1 MTASDFKQG
10 AAMRMNNRFNQI
22 LTLSILVGVILR
34 VLAALYLGNQ
44 VVDMPGTADQVSY
57 HNLALRVLQGHGF
70 SFGEAWWPATPANSP
85 TAHWSFLYTGYLVL
99 VYALFGQNALAARL
113 IQAVLVGIFQ
123 PLIVFLIGRRVF
135 GKWVGLAAGVIMA
148 FYAYFIYYAANLM
161 TESFYIS
168 AILAALYISI
178 RLTAESR
185 TSTIPQDGQPVSR
198 SRQWGLAALL
208 GISLAAAVLL
218 RQVFLLFVPFL
229 FLWILLQGRRYLPQI
244 ALSGLL
250 IVLAILPF
258 TLYNYARFERFVL
271 LNTNSGFAFF
281 WGNHP
286 IYGTHFESI
295 LPQEMG
301 SYQSLIP
308 DELRGLDEA
317 ALDQALLR
325 RGIGFVLD
333 DPVRYVMLSLSRIP
347 PYFMFWPSS
356 QSGLLS
362 NIARVASFGLLW
374 PFMLYGLVLSMMREK
389 GWLQLRPPSPITL
402 LYSFVLIYSL
412 IHILTWTLIRYR
424 LPVDAV
430 LILFA
435 GLAVVNLLERIPVFR
450 QWTQPTHSSYG

>member
-1 MTASDFKQG
+1 MDSRVNK
-10 AAMRMNNRFNQI
+10 I
-22 LTLSILVGVILR
+22 LLLSILIGVILR
-34 VLAALYLGNQ
+34 ILAAFYLGNQ
-44 VVDMPGTADQVSY
+44 VVDMPGTADQISY

-70 SFGEAWWPATPANSP
+70 TFGEDWWPATQANSP

-99 VYALFGQNALAARL
+99 VYALFGPNPLAARL
-113 IQAVLVGIFQ
+113 IQAVLVGILQ
-123 PLIVFLIGRRVF
+123 PLLAFLIGRRVF
-135 GKWVGLAAGVIMA
+135 GRWIGLAAGVITA
-148 FYAYFIYYAANLM
+148 LYAYFIYYAANLM
-161 TESFYIS
+161 TESFYIL

-178 RLTAESR
+178 ILTTDQR
-185 TSTIPQDGQPVSR
+185 TSTPGDARLPVSHSHTWR
-198 SRQWGLAALL
+198 LSVLL

-229 FLWILLQGRRYLPQI
+229 FLWILLQGRRYLPQL

-250 IVLAILPF
+250 IVLAIIPF
-258 TLYNYARFERFVL
+258 TLYNYARFDRFVL

-295 LPQEMG
+295 LPSDMG

-308 DELRGLDEA
+308 EELHGLDEA

-333 DPVRYVMLSLSRIP
+333 DPLRYVLLSISRIP

-374 PFMLYGLVLSMMREK
+374 PFMLYGLVLSIVRHK
-389 GWLQLRPPSPITL
+389 QWLQWRPPSPIVL
-402 LYSFVLIYSL
+402 LYAFILIYSL

>member
-1 MTASDFKQG
+1 
-10 AAMRMNNRFNQI
+10 
-22 LTLSILVGVILR
+22 V
-34 VLAALYLGNQ
+34 
-44 VVDMPGTADQVSY
+44 
-57 HNLALRVLQGHGF
+57 
-70 SFGEAWWPATPANSP
+70 
-85 TAHWSFLYTGYLVL
+85 
-99 VYALFGQNALAARL
+99 
-113 IQAVLVGIFQ
+113 
-123 PLIVFLIGRRVF
+123 
-135 GKWVGLAAGVIMA
+135 
-148 FYAYFIYYAANLM
+148 
-161 TESFYIS
+161 
-168 AILAALYISI
+168 
-178 RLTAESR
+178 
-185 TSTIPQDGQPVSR
+185 
-198 SRQWGLAALL
+198 LL
-208 GISLAAAVLL
+208 GISLAVAVLL

-229 FLWILLQGRRYLPQI
+229 FLWILLQGRRYLAQL

-250 IVLAILPF
+250 IVLAIIPF
-258 TLYNYARFERFVL
+258 TIYNSARFDRFVL

-295 LPQEMG
+295 LPPEMG

-333 DPVRYVMLSLSRIP
+333 DPLRYVLLSISRIP

-356 QSGLLS
+356 QSALVS

-374 PFMLYGLVLSMMREK
+374 PFMLFGLVLSIARRKE
-389 GWLQLRPPSPITL
+389 WVQLRPPSATVL
-402 LYSFVLIYSL
+402 LYSFILIYSL

>member
-1 MTASDFKQG
+1 MDSRVNK
-10 AAMRMNNRFNQI
+10 I
-22 LTLSILVGVILR
+22 LVLSILIGVILR
-34 VLAALYLGNQ
+34 VLAAFYLGNQ
-44 VVDMPGTADQVSY
+44 VVDMPGTADQISY

-70 SFGEAWWPATPANSP
+70 TFGEDWWPATQANSP

-99 VYALFGQNALAARL
+99 VYALFGPNPLAARL
-113 IQAVLVGIFQ
+113 IQAVLVGILQ
-123 PLIVFLIGRRVF
+123 PLLAFLIGRRVF
-135 GKWVGLAAGVIMA
+135 AKWVGLAAGVITA

-161 TESFYIS
+161 TESFYII
-168 AILAALYISI
+168 AILAAVYISI
-178 RLTAESR
+178 RLTTEQR
-185 TSTIPQDGQPVSR
+185 TSTPGEARLSVSHIHKWR
-198 SRQWGLAALL
+198 LSVLL

-229 FLWILLQGRRYLPQI
+229 FLWILLQGRRYLPQL

-250 IVLAILPF
+250 IVLTIIPF
-258 TLYNYARFERFVL
+258 TIYNYARFDRFVL

-295 LPQEMG
+295 LPSEMG

-308 DELRGLDEA
+308 EELHGLDEA

-325 RGIGFVLD
+325 RGIGFILD
-333 DPVRYVMLSLSRIP
+333 DPLRYILLSISRIP

-374 PFMLYGLVLSMMREK
+374 PFMLYGLVLSIARRKE
-389 GWLQLRPPSPITL
+389 WVQLRPPSPTVL
-402 LYSFVLIYSL
+402 LYSFILIYSL
-412 IHILTWTLIRYR
+412 IHIMTWTLIRYR

>member
-1 MTASDFKQG
+1 MNKG
-10 AAMRMNNRFNQI
+10 ATKIESRFNQI
-22 LTLSILVGVILR
+22 LVLSILVGVILR
-34 VLAALYLGNQ
+34 LLAALYLGNQ
-44 VVDMPGTADQVSY
+44 VVDMPGTADQISY

-99 VYALFGQNALAARL
+99 VYALFGQNPLAARL
-113 IQAVLVGIFQ
+113 IQALLVGILQ
-123 PLIVFLIGRRVF
+123 PLLAYLIGRRVF
-135 GKWVGLAAGVIMA
+135 GKWVGLAAGVLTA

-161 TESFYIS
+161 TESFYIC
-168 AILAALYISI
+168 AILAALYLSML
-178 RLTAESR
+178 LTAESR
-185 TSTIPQDGQPVSR
+185 PTPDDSR
-198 SRQWGLAALL
+198 KTDAGSRKWGLAALL

-229 FLWILLQGRRYLPQI
+229 FLWILLQGRRYLPQL

-250 IVLAILPF
+250 IVLTIIPF
-258 TLYNYARFERFVL
+258 TIYNYARFDRFVL

-295 LPQEMG
+295 LPSEMG

-308 DELRGLDEA
+308 EELRGLDEA

-333 DPVRYVMLSLSRIP
+333 DPIRYVLLSLSRIP
-347 PYFMFWPSS
+347 PYLMFWPSS
-356 QSGLLS
+356 QSGLIS

-374 PFMLYGLVLSMMREK
+374 PFMLYGLVLSLARGK
-389 GWLQLRPPSPITL
+389 GWSQVRPPSPLVL

-430 LILFA
+430 LVLFA
-435 GLAVVNLLERIPVFR
+435 GLAVVNLLEKIPVFR
-450 QWTQPTHSSYG
+450 QWTQTTHSIYG